1 MNLGLCKSFTDHP
14 AGFRLFYER
23 ALEVARELPVGL
35 PFIEI
40 GTRAGGSAL
49 LFLQAIKES
58 GIPRPLITVD
68 PYGKPYQSGPGEYLD
83 PAPPG
88 TTNIPWYP
96 PTGED
101 KYRNAMAMLSSFSN
115 EFGLTHIHYR
125 FHSRDWMCLWEFP
138 GCWIEG
144 EQINEKPFAF
154 VYLDGEHVEETVE
167 QELSWFIPKMAT
179 GGIIVIDDVQ
189 HIRKSA
195 LPNIQKAFV
204 QGQEDNL
211 RLYVP
216 TSVAAIICKD
226 GGKLK
231 PKGDGKKIGAVY
243 LYFYKETIEI

>member
-1 MNLGLCKSFTDHP
+1 MLLSLCKANSDH
-14 AGFRLFYER
+14 AEGLDYLFAQAKEI
-23 ALEVARELPVGL
+23 ACKLPQGL

-68 PYGKPYQSGPGEYLD
+68 PFGCLYRSGPEEYLD

-101 KYRNAMAMLSSFSN
+101 KYRKAMAMLSSFSN

-125 FHSRDWMCLWEFP
+125 FHSRNWMCLWEFP

-189 HIRKSA
+189 HIRKSRYP
-195 LPNIQKAFV
+195 LIRKTFEE
-204 QGQEDNL
+204 GEEDNL
-211 RLYVP
+211 RLYF
-216 TSVAAIICKD
+216 SSE
-226 GGKLK
+226 GKCSTNSP
-231 PKGDGKKIGAVY
+231 PKCDGKKIGTVY
-243 LYFYKETIEI
+243 LHHHKEIIEI